1 MLRIVM
7 TLVRTEYTAYLLLL
21 SLAAA
26 FSGCST
32 AGGPPAKLPLLQQTT
47 SGLRIEQGA
56 VSQGAEPRRAPIQAL
71 ILHHTAGSLAG
82 SYDVLQGKKSDHRVG
97 IHYLVTDEAKPRVI
111 AMVPEAKAAFHAGK
125 SAWRQFDSLNQYS
138 IGIEIINLDGN
149 VHPYSPAQKEIIA
162 NLCAD
167 ILRRHPGIAPTEVL
181 AHSDIAVGRKVDPGL
196 LFPWAELAARNI
208 GAWPL
213 AADVE
218 GFAKSAPTAEPAE
231 LRRLLMTY
239 GYAVEP
245 GDSGLKLAVE
255 SLQRH
260 FRPRKVDGVAD
271 GETIAILRALVKRY
285 RTGATVAPPSPVLS
299 AVVRPAKP
307 PKTAKVKP

>member
-7 TLVRTEYTAYLLLL
+7 TLVRTEYTAFLLLL

-32 AGGPPAKLPLLQQTT
+32 AGGPPAKLPLLQQTS

-56 VSQGAEPRRAPIQAL
+56 ASQGAEPRRSPIQAL
-71 ILHHTAGSLAG
+71 ILHHTAGTLAS

-111 AMVPEAKAAFHAGK
+111 AMVPEAKSAFHAGK
-125 SAWRQFDSLNQYS
+125 SAWRQFDSLNQHS

-149 VHPYSPAQKEIIA
+149 VHPYSAAQKEVIA
-162 NLCAD
+162 SLCAD
-167 ILRRHPGIAPTEVL
+167 ILRRNPGIAPTEVL

-196 LFPWAELAARNI
+196 LFPWAELAAKNV

-213 AADVE
+213 PADVAA
-218 GFAKSAPTAEPAE
+218 FAKSAPTADAAE
-231 LRRLLMTY
+231 LRRLLLTY

-245 GDSGLKLAVE
+245 GDGGLKLAVE
-255 SLQRH
+255 SFQRH

-271 GETIAILRALVKRY
+271 GETVAILRALVKRY
-285 RTGATVAPPSPVLS
+285 RTGPTPTSPSPSLP
-299 AVVRPAKP
+299 AAARPAEA
-307 PKTAKVKP
+307 AKVKP

>member
-1 MLRIVM
+1 MRRIVM
-7 TLVRTEYTAYLLLL
+7 PLFNLKRTTFFLIPVVGAL
-21 SLAAA
+21 
-26 FSGCST
+26 FSGCT
-32 AGGPPAKLPLLQQTT
+32 TTGGPSSHLPLREQTS

-56 VSQGAEPRRAPIQAL
+56 GSQGSEPRRAPVQAL
-71 ILHHTAGSLAG
+71 ILHHTAGSLAS
-82 SYDVLQGKKSDHRVG
+82 SYDVLQGKKSSHRVG

-111 AMVPEAKAAFHAGK
+111 AMVPETAAAFHAGK
-125 SAWRQFDSLNQYS
+125 SAWRQFDSLNQPS

-149 VHPYSPAQKEIIA
+149 VHPYSSAQKEVIVA
-162 NLCAD
+162 LCAD

-213 AADVE
+213 ASDIEA
-218 GFAKSAPTAEPAE
+218 FAKSAPTAEPAE

-245 GDSGLKLAVE
+245 GDAGLKLAVE
-255 SLQRH
+255 AFQRH

-271 GETIAILRALVKRY
+271 AETVATLRALVKRY
-285 RTGATVAPPSPVLS
+285 RKGATPVVPSPVLP
-299 AVVRPAKP
+299 AAVRPGKVAKP
-307 PKTAKVKP
+307 SKVKP